1 MDEKKA
7 CGLHCTKINNI
18 SVKFGN
24 DVILKNVSIHIH
36 CGELTVIIG
45 RNGAGKSTLLKAI
58 LGEVEHKGNIIFTD
72 EKDNLTKKIKIGYVP
87 QKLNIEKHMPATV
100 FDMFASCI
108 SYIPVFMKKDKKIYK
123 EIKEHLKIFGVDR
136 LIDKSIGD
144 LSGGELQR
152 VLIAMATKPI
162 PNLLILDEPVSGI
175 DKNGIRDFYQILNRL
190 KAEYDMS
197 IILVSHDLE
206 LANQYADRVILLDK
220 EVIKEGTPQEV
231 FESLEFKNRFGE
243 TLIPFEFI
251 NYTFMKNALIAIILV
266 SPVFAILGTMIVN
279 NKMAFFSDALGHS
292 AICGIA
298 IGTLLGIS
306 NVNISV
312 IFFAVIFALLL
323 NWVKNKTT
331 YGADTIISVF
341 SSIAIALGLAILA
354 QSGSFNKYSSYLVGD
369 ILSITNVEIVYLF
382 LTFISVLCFWYFTF
396 NKLNVIS
403 INTSLAKSRGINI
416 KLIDNIFVV
425 LIAIIVMI
433 SIRWIGILLI
443 NSLLILPAASSRN
456 IAKNMRTYHLFSIII
471 SLFSGVLGLILS
483 YYYNIPTGPMI
494 VIISGAIYF
503 VTFAIKRNR

>member
-87 QKLNIEKHMPATV
+87 QKLNIEKHMPTTV

-123 EIKEHLKIFGVDR
+123 EIKEHLKIFGVDK

-190 KAEYDMS
+190 TAEYDMS

-243 TLIPFEFI
+243 L
-251 NYTFMKNALIAIILV
+251 
-266 SPVFAILGTMIVN
+266 
-279 NKMAFFSDALGHS
+279 
-292 AICGIA
+292 
-298 IGTLLGIS
+298 
-306 NVNISV
+306 
-312 IFFAVIFALLL
+312 
-323 NWVKNKTT
+323 
-331 YGADTIISVF
+331 
-341 SSIAIALGLAILA
+341 
-354 QSGSFNKYSSYLVGD
+354 
-369 ILSITNVEIVYLF
+369 
-382 LTFISVLCFWYFTF
+382 
-396 NKLNVIS
+396 
-403 INTSLAKSRGINI
+403 
-416 KLIDNIFVV
+416 
-425 LIAIIVMI
+425 
-433 SIRWIGILLI
+433 
-443 NSLLILPAASSRN
+443 
-456 IAKNMRTYHLFSIII
+456 
-471 SLFSGVLGLILS
+471 
-483 YYYNIPTGPMI
+483 
-494 VIISGAIYF
+494 
-503 VTFAIKRNR
+503 